1 MLTDMR
7 CGICGTTVWT
17 SHVWPKNPRV
27 RGNNS
32 GWLCFSCIERVK
44 AAGPWQIR
52 RAAAVSARHDALVMQ
67 FPQLETVKDTRA
79 VVQLRGRIAGR
90 LVEIRL
96 RTRVRRYSNERYIF
110 HVEYD
115 PSAPELTASELGLPD
130 KLAALLSSEP
140 PKTTRTEVRWLRVA
154 FAHLGKLD
162 TIAALEHLIA
172 LAATPARQ
180 ETE

>member
-1 MLTDMR
+1 MLTEMR
-7 CGICGTTVWT
+7 CGMCHSTVMT
-17 SHVWPKNPRV
+17 SHVWPEDPTAL
-27 RGNNS
+27 GNTS
-32 GWLCFSCIERVK
+32 GWLCLSCIERVR

-52 RAAAVSARHDALVMQ
+52 RAAAVSARRDALVMR
-67 FPQLETVKDTRA
+67 FPQLETVKDTRT

-96 RTRVRRYSNERYIF
+96 RTRVRRYSDEHYIF

-115 PSAPELTASELGLPD
+115 PSAPELTAVALGLPD
-130 KLAALLSSEP
+130 DLAAQLSSEP

-162 TIAALEHLIA
+162 TVAALEHLIA
-172 LAATPARQ
+172 IATTHAEQ
-180 ETE
+180 EHR